1 MIPVELETKFLKVYL
16 SFKKVDCVE
25 ANNNLNKL
33 FKKEELSEFYKR
45 YTKLDRYAKNKD
57 I

>member
-16 SFKKVDCVE
+16 SFKKVDSVE

-45 YTKLDRYAKNKD
+45 YTKLDRYSKNKD

>member
-1 MIPVELETKFLKVYL
+1 MIPVELETKLLKVYL
-16 SFKKVDCVE
+16 SFKKVDSVE

-45 YTKLDRYAKNKD
+45 YTKLDRYSKNKD